1 MAIDVLSVPAMSSE
15 CERVF
20 SQGKLTIASQRH
32 RMKGATL
39 EMLLCLK
46 DWLKKGTMAGPA
58 AEMAM
63 MTNPKELSYLPI

>member
-1 MAIDVLSVPAMSSE
+1 
-15 CERVF
+15 
-20 SQGKLTIASQRH
+20 
-32 RMKGATL
+32 MKGATL

-63 MTNPKELSYLPI
+63 MTNLEELSYLPI